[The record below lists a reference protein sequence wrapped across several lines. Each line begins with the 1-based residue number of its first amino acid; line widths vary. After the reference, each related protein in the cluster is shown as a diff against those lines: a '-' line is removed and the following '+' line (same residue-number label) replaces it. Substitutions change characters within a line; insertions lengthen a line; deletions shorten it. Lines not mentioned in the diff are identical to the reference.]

1 MQNVAYSNGTRNIS
15 WIFLSGITN
24 KSIGFLATLVLARIL
39 LPSEFGLYA
48 LAFSVLDGASFIKA
62 FGIDQAVIQ
71 KKTQS
76 KEDLDI
82 AFTMVFSIGA
92 VLCGV
97 VALLSPMF
105 GTIFRNEGLV
115 DVLLFLAP
123 SILLGSINRI
133 PAAILESRLEFRKK
147 SLSEMC
153 GWLVYPFVAIFF
165 AWHGWGVKSLIF
177 AYLTRQITT
186 FLLIAYFAQYIPKFA
201 FQKETAREFFGF
213 GKFVAGSSMLEYFRT
228 NLDILIIG
236 AILGVAALGQY
247 TIVLGL
253 ATLIGQT
260 MVLFLSRFFFPVY
273 VKAGEEISRVQALV
287 IQSIKLVGFV
297 SFPLAL
303 LLFFWGRDLILV
315 LYGPAWTGAASV
327 LRYLAVYGLV
337 KSIFDIMSPL
347 FRGRG
352 LPNVELKTK
361 MIQFLTLLVVIAP
374 CLYVFKLDGAGIAL
388 LLSLIPTG
396 IAIGY
401 WLPKVGVR
409 PMSIFPALS
418 PIYWGTAGMG
428 LYLWFVDWNGYLKSG
443 GASRFRVVYSVFWGA
458 LIYLTLLAVLE
469 MKTLRRIYSDY
480 LMEGG
485 MRQ

>member
-1 MQNVAYSNGTRNIS
+1 VQNVAPSNGTRNIS

-24 KSIGFLATLVLARIL
+24 KAIGFLATLVLARIL

-71 KKTQS
+71 KKTQI

-82 AFTMVFSIGA
+82 AFTMVFLIGA
-92 VLCGV
+92 ALCGV
-97 VALLSPMF
+97 VALLSPLF

-115 DVLLFLAP
+115 EVLLFLAP

-147 SLSEMC
+147 SLAEMC
-153 GWLVYPFVAIFF
+153 GWVIYPFVAIFLGL
-165 AWHGWGVKSLIF
+165 HGWGVRCLIF

-186 FLLIAYFAQYIPKFA
+186 FLLIAYFARYIPRFA
-201 FQKETAREFFGF
+201 FRMETARGLFGF

-236 AILGVAALGQY
+236 AILGVAELGRY

-273 VKAGEEISRVQALV
+273 VKVGEETFRIQALV

-315 LYGPAWTGAASV
+315 LYGPTWTGAASV
-327 LRYLAVYGLV
+327 LRYLAVYGLM
-337 KSIFDIMSPL
+337 KSIFDIMNPL

-361 MIQFLTLLVVIAP
+361 TIQFLTLLIVIAP

-388 LLSLIPTG
+388 LLSLVPTG

-401 WLPKVGVR
+401 WLPKVGVK
-409 PMSIFPALS
+409 PLGIFPALS

-428 LYLWFVDWNGYLKSG
+428 LYLWIVNRNGYLESDG
-443 GASRFRVVYSVFWGA
+443 TSRFRIAFTVFGGA
-458 LIYLTLLAVLE
+458 LVYLVLLAALE
-469 MKTLRRIYSDY
+469 MKTLRRIYADF
-480 LMEGG
+480 LLEGG
-485 MRQ
+485 MR